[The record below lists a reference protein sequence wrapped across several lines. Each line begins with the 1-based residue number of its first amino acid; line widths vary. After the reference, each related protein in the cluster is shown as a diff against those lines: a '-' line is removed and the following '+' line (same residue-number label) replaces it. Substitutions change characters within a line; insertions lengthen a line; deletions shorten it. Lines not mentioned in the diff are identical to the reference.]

1 MAGKD
6 DDIERLLAEMEA
18 LSAQADNVLDGAG
31 PDGAGLGGDDASG
44 KGVAKRRGS
53 EPVAPKK
60 PGQGAARGEEGMS
73 PALLRALV
81 ASGVAT
87 GLVTLLFFLVAV
99 LPFFAAPGLSDILAI
114 FLASLLVAAFYSIR
128 GRGR

>member
-18 LSAQADNVLDGAG
+18 LNAQASSA
-31 PDGAGLGGDDASG
+31 LGGDDGPSAS
-44 KGVAKRRGS
+44 VARRRES
-53 EPVAPKK
+53 EPVPAQDAPA
-60 PGQGAARGEEGMS
+60 GREGLP

-81 ASGVAT
+81 VSGVAT
-87 GLVTLLFFLVAV
+87 GLVWVAFIV
-99 LPFFAAPGLSDILAI
+99 LPFIGLPLGSLIPV
-114 FLASLLVAAFYSIR
+114 FLSSLLVAAFYTLR

>member
-18 LSAQADNVLDGAG
+18 LSAQADEV
-31 PDGAGLGGDDASG
+31 LGGDDASG
-44 KGVAKRRGS
+44 KGVAKRPAS
-53 EPVAPKK
+53 EPVAPRQPEK
-60 PGQGAARGEEGMS
+60 GGEGMS

-87 GLVTLLFFLVAV
+87 GVVTVLFFLLAV
-99 LPFFAAPGLSDILAI
+99 LPFFARPGLSDILAV
-114 FLASLLVAAFYSIR
+114 FVASLLVAAFYSIR

>member
-18 LSAQADNVLDGAG
+18 LTAQTDAA
-31 PDGAGLGGDDASG
+31 LGGDDASG
-44 KGVAKRRGS
+44 KGVAKRPGS

-60 PGQGAARGEEGMS
+60 AAEGGDGMS
-73 PALLRALV
+73 PAVMRALV
-81 ASGVAT
+81 VSGVAT
-87 GLVTLLFFLVAV
+87 GLVTLVFFLVAV
-99 LPFFAAPGLSDILAI
+99 LPFFAAPGLSDILAM
-114 FLASLLVAAFYSIR
+114 FLASLLVAAFYAYR